1 MTVTLSQLESHLWE
15 SANIL
20 RGPVDAADFKSYVFP
35 LLFFKRLS
43 DVHDEEHAAALKEF
57 DGDEEAALFPE
68 NYRFQIPE
76 DCHWRDVREVAVNVG
91 QALQTAMRGIE
102 QANPHTL
109 YGIFGDAQ
117 WTNKDRLSD
126 ALLRDLIEHFSR
138 LSLGNSA
145 AKADV
150 LGQSYE
156 YLIKKFAD
164 ATNKKAGEFYTPRSV
179 VRLMV
184 NILDPREGE
193 SIYDPTCGTGGMLL
207 EAIHHVQETRGD
219 VRTLWGRLYGQEKN
233 LTTSAIARMNLYL
246 HGAADFQIVRGDTL
260 RSPAFFSGDN
270 LATFDCVIANPPF
283 SLEKWGDEVWC
294 SDPYGRNFA
303 GMPPA
308 KSGDFAWVQHM
319 IKSMAPNTGRMAV
332 VLPHGALFRMGKE
345 GEIRKKILGMDL
357 LEAVIGLGPNL
368 FYGTGLAACILVFR
382 QKKEKDRRNRV
393 LIVDAS
399 KEFKTGRAQNELLPE
414 HVERIHG
421 WVRDYTDVEGI
432 ARLVTLDEIAAN
444 DHNLNIPRYVE
455 PKVTSEVLTVEDAM
469 KRLRESAEAAFA
481 AEGRLVAILEVEGLL
496 QQCSSSDGISAEDRS
511 REHDIL
517 TGYALRFDGYKY
529 LETRG
534 SEERICAA
542 MDAMTRGETED
553 LSEIEQMAAFFL
565 QQRFLCKWGGE
576 QLPQFSYPWRIYR
589 ELFLSVAKS
598 AVPSDFQHAEW
609 YISWERE
616 YRNTVQDDIELV
628 RRIHSETRYREWP
641 TEADIQAANG
651 DFQSNP

>member
-1 MTVTLSQLESHLWE
+1 MSESVTLSQLESHLWE
-15 SANIL
+15 AANIL
-20 RGPVDAADFKSYVFP
+20 RGPVDAADVKSYVFP

-43 DVHDEEHAAALKEF
+43 DVHDDEHAAALKEF

-68 NYRFQIPE
+68 NYSFQIPE
-76 DCHWRDVREVAVNVG
+76 GCHWRDVRRVPTNVG
-91 QALQTAMRGIE
+91 QALQTALRGIE

-138 LSLGNSA
+138 LSLGNA
-145 AKADV
+145 VAKADV

-164 ATNKKAGEFYTPRSV
+164 ATNKKAGEPERSGDSQPQAARRANDVRQFYTPRSV

-207 EAIHHVQETRGD
+207 EAIHHVAETRGD
-219 VRTLWGRLYGQEKN
+219 VRTLWGKLFGQEKN
-233 LTTSAIARMNLYL
+233 LTTSAIARMNLFL

-270 LATFDCVIANPPF
+270 LAAFDCVIANPPF
-283 SLEKWGDEVWC
+283 SLEKWGDEVWS

-319 IKSMAPNTGRMAV
+319 IKSMAPKTGRMAV

-345 GEIRKKILGMDL
+345 GEIRKKLLGMDL

-382 QKKEKDRRNRV
+382 QKKAKDRKNKV

-421 WVRDYTDVEGI
+421 WVRDYADVEGI
-432 ARLVTLDEIAAN
+432 ARLVTLDEIAGN

-455 PKVTSEVLTVEDAM
+455 PKVTSEVLTVEEAM

-481 AEGRLVAILEVEGLL
+481 AEERLVGILKQEGLL
-496 QQCSSSDGISAEDRS
+496 
-511 REHDIL
+511 
-517 TGYALRFDGYKY
+517 
-529 LETRG
+529 
-534 SEERICAA
+534 
-542 MDAMTRGETED
+542 
-553 LSEIEQMAAFFL
+553 
-565 QQRFLCKWGGE
+565 
-576 QLPQFSYPWRIYR
+576 
-589 ELFLSVAKS
+589 V
-598 AVPSDFQHAEW
+598 
-609 YISWERE
+609 
-616 YRNTVQDDIELV
+616 
-628 RRIHSETRYREWP
+628 
-641 TEADIQAANG
+641 
-651 DFQSNP
+651 